1 MADNTEYIFKKDAW
15 GNWKLVPKTPD
26 SGGGFVILLLFAA
39 VLFIIFLVTSP
50 LWISLLGFKMVKNK
64 RYYAGIGALI
74 GVVYTIIDFKNNW
87 LTGFLVMG
95 YMNKDGIFQEGL
107 FGNWLK
113 IFIVVSNFIGFIIG
127 LVFIIDSI
135 AVNIMSKHDEN
146 PNSIEESEA
155 NNITTGDTKSL
166 VSKKVKSNNFIFY
179 LIIITLSLVTSFLL
193 IKDYLKT
200 EDFGFKDKE
209 SYNIVDTIAP
219 EAIMAPDTTGNFR
232 NQESNNLE
240 SIENDSLKTSESA
253 NYEVINE
260 YLIKDLKTNYYWL
273 IGPDSAFNSIGAEE
287 VVQKANTEN
296 AIWRIPTFDE
306 VISLYNT
313 DYSAGTGFY
322 FKGNNYPA
330 KINSAF
336 NRIGSGSWFW
346 LSDAHSDSSKAYAI
360 NLYEGIK
367 VEFQKRNPEIPV
379 HILLISN

>member
-74 GVVYTIIDFKNNW
+74 GVIYTIIDFKNKW

-95 YMNKDGIFQEGL
+95 YMAKDGVFQEGL

-113 IFIVVSNFIGFIIG
+113 IFIVASNFIGFIIG

-146 PNSIEESEA
+146 PNSREESDT
-155 NNITTGDTKSL
+155 NNIITEDVISP
-166 VSKKVKSNNFIFY
+166 VSQKAKSNNFIFY
-179 LIIITLSLVTSFLL
+179 VIIISLSLITSFLL

-200 EDFGFKDKE
+200 EDFGLMGKE
-209 SYNIVDTIAP
+209 NEINVDTIAP
-219 EAIMAPDTTGNFR
+219 ATMMTFDTMENHE
-232 NQESNNLE
+232 NQVSDNVE
-240 SIENDSLKTSESA
+240 SIEYDSLNTTELA
-253 NYEVINE
+253 NYEVIDE
-260 YLIKDLKTNYYWL
+260 YHVKDLSTNYYWL
-273 IGPDSAFNSIGAEE
+273 IGPDSAFNSIGVEK
-287 VVQKANTEN
+287 VVQEANIEN
-296 AIWRIPTFDE
+296 ANWRIPTFNE
-306 VISLYNT
+306 AISLFNT
-313 DYSAGTGFY
+313 DYAAGTGFS
-322 FKGNNYPA
+322 FKGKNYPA
-330 KINSAF
+330 KINSTF
-336 NRIGSGSWFW
+336 NRVGSGSWFW
-346 LSDAHSDSSKAYAI
+346 LSDLHSDSSKAYAI

-367 VEFQKRNPEIPV
+367 VEFRKKNPEIPV